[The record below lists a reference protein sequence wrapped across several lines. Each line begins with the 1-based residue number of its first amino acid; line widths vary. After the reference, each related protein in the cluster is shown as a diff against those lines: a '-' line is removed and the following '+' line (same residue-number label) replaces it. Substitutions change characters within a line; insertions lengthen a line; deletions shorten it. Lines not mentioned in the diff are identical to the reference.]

1 MLADEKDR
9 NRALDGDL
17 VAVEIK
23 GKDTA
28 RIVAVV
34 ERRHRTRVAGLLK
47 SLEASPHFVTRSIPR
62 TMNKRTV
69 RVFNPFDSR

>member
-1 MLADEKDR
+1 MLLADEKDR

-23 GKDTA
+23 GNETA

-47 SLEASPHFVTRSIPR
+47 VEESTTLCRVVRIVTLSC
-62 TMNKRTV
+62 
-69 RVFNPFDSR
+69 

>member
-1 MLADEKDR
+1 MADEKDR

-23 GKDTA
+23 GNETA

-47 SLEASPHFVTRSIPR
+47 VEESTTLCRVVRIVTLSC
-62 TMNKRTV
+62 
-69 RVFNPFDSR
+69 

>member
-1 MLADEKDR
+1 MLLADEKDR

-23 GKDTA
+23 GKETA

-47 SLEASPHFVTRSIPR
+47 VEESTTLCRV
-62 TMNKRTV
+62 V
-69 RVFNPFDSR
+69 RIVRKALKPTTH